1 MVSFA
6 TLILALVTGV
16 VPVEVVVD
24 AHVTSVEMRLDGD
37 IVGHLH
43 GEPWRLD
50 VDFGD
55 ALQPHELV
63 AVARDARGRELS
75 RARQVVNLPRPPA
88 EVTLSLQRGPDGR
101 YRSAR
106 VSWEA
111 VGDARVIETR
121 VLFDGSP
128 LRVASP
134 ERIELPP
141 YDPSRQHYVVARVRF
156 AGNLQAEA
164 AIAVGGRFGDTAHS
178 EITSLAVEL
187 RDGHDELPAGSLAG
201 WFRKRGRPLDL
212 TAVDT
217 PPAAIFLVRDRSSEA
232 RLTVLGHGLRRWH
245 VLFGRGRA
253 RDGVRRDDAVYLL
266 DTVPRL
272 ADRRQ
277 RPALW
282 LFPLSP
288 DLARYRRHRG
298 VTRVLSELRFGER
311 NPGAPRPAQAVATAG
326 LRAAGLGSP
335 RVVVLVVGPT
345 VVDSG
350 LYGPDNVLGYLET
363 LQVPFRLWVVGDE
376 PAMSLAEAW
385 GEPVSITDQDDLRAA
400 LADLRALL
408 DRQRIVWVEG
418 QHLPQ
423 QIELSAAA
431 KEFIRFAGRPTRF
444 ERRRVDD

>member
-16 VPVEVVVD
+16 VPVEVLVD
-24 AHVTSVEMRLDGD
+24 GPVASVEMRLDGD
-37 IVGHLH
+37 VVGRLH
-43 GEPWRLD
+43 SEPWRLE

-75 RARQVVNLPRPPA
+75 RARQMVNLPRSPA

-121 VLFDGSP
+121 ALFDGSP
-128 LRVASP
+128 LPLASP
-134 ERIELPP
+134 RRIELPP
-141 YDPSRQHYVVARVRF
+141 YDPGRPHHLVAQVRF

-164 AIAVGGRFGDTAHS
+164 AVAVGGRFGDTAHS

-187 RDGHDELPAGSLAG
+187 RDGHDELPAGSLVG
-201 WFRKRGRPLDL
+201 WFRKRGRPLGL
-212 TAVDT
+212 TAVDR
-217 PPAAIFLVRDRSSEA
+217 PPTAILLVRDRSSEA
-232 RLTVLGHGLRRWH
+232 RLTVLSHELRRWH
-245 VLFGRGRA
+245 VRFGRGRT

-272 ADRRQ
+272 ADRGQ
-277 RPALW
+277 RPTLW

-298 VTRVLSELRFGER
+298 VTRVLSELRFRER
-311 NPGAPRPAQAVATAG
+311 NAGAPRPAQAVATAG
-326 LRAAGLGSP
+326 VRAAGLGRP

-345 VVDSG
+345 AVDSS
-350 LYGPDNVLGYLET
+350 LYGPDIVLEYLET
-363 LQVPFRLWVVGDE
+363 LQVPFRLWFVGDE
-376 PAMSLAEAW
+376 PAASLAEAW
-385 GEPVSITDQDDLRAA
+385 GEAVSITDTDDLRAA
-400 LADLRALL
+400 LADLRTLL

-418 QHLPQ
+418 KHLPQ
-423 QIELSAAA
+423 EIELSAPA
-431 KEFIRFAGRPTRF
+431 KEVIRFAGRPTRC
-444 ERRRVDD
+444 EQRRVDD